1 MPPRCSKKIN
11 QTEYSHCLSRE
22 NHDLDQINSLFSQFD
37 SAVQWFPRN
46 GCFFDALWLYKKNC
60 KFFDFSSIFAT
71 VSSTWKRTLAVGNTP
86 ELLRTLFDII
96 KYGIYKA
103 LGNLTVY
110 PLFQEETRN
119 QP

>member
-1 MPPRCSKKIN
+1 M
-11 QTEYSHCLSRE
+11 
-22 NHDLDQINSLFSQFD
+22 
-37 SAVQWFPRN
+37 
-46 GCFFDALWLYKKNC
+46 DAFLTPCGYTKKNC

-103 LGNLTVY
+103 LGNLKVY
-110 PLFQEETRN
+110 PVFQEETRN